1 MQKLKLY
8 GFKGACSFV
17 PHTALNMAGVDYDLE
32 LISHEQ
38 SKSPE
43 YLAKNP
49 QGAVP
54 CLEEGD
60 FILTQNVAILG
71 YLDKKFPQ
79 AHLFGTGNE
88 QQQAKA
94 HQWLSFANSDVH
106 KTFSP
111 LFNPSKLVE
120 DEKEQPKLIEK
131 VKQSV
136 MKLFKIADDNL
147 AKQDYMA
154 GEFSIADV
162 YLYVTLRWATQMQL
176 DLSNYKNLQKLI
188 KNVESQPAVQKSLKE
203 ESLEPISNA

>member
-54 CLEEGD
+54 LLEED
-60 FILTQNVAILG
+60 EFRLAQNVAILS
-71 YLDKKFPQ
+71 YINEKFPQ
-79 AHLFGTGNE
+79 ANLFGKGDA
-88 QQQAKA
+88 QSKAKA
-94 HQWLSFANSDVH
+94 HQWLSYANADVH
-106 KTFSP
+106 KAFSP
-111 LFNPSKLVE
+111 LFSPNKFIDDKDSEPKVL
-120 DEKEQPKLIEK
+120 EKAKENI
-131 VKQSV
+131 VKI
-136 MKLFKIADDNL
+136 FKIADDNL
-147 AKQDYMA
+147 ADKDYMA

-162 YLYVTLRWATQMQL
+162 YLYVTLRWATQAKL
-176 DLSNYKNLQKLI
+176 AIDGYKNLQKLI

-203 ESLEPISNA
+203 EGLDAIAK

>member
-1 MQKLKLY
+1 MQKIKLY
-8 GFKGACSFV
+8 GFQGACSFV
-17 PHTALNMAGVDYDLE
+17 PHTALNMTGVDYDLE
-32 LISHEQ
+32 LISHEY

-60 FILTQNVAILG
+60 FILTQNVAILD

-79 AHLFGTGNE
+79 AYLFGKGDAK
-88 QQQAKA
+88 QCAKA
-94 HQWLSFANSDVH
+94 HQWLSFANADIH

-120 DEKEQPKLIEK
+120 DEKEQPKFIDN

-136 MKLFKIADDNL
+136 IKLFKIADDNL
-147 AKQDYMA
+147 ANQDYMA

-162 YLYVTLRWATQMQL
+162 YLYVTLRWANQMQL
-176 DLSNYKNLQKLI
+176 DLSQFKNLQKLI

-203 ESLEPISNA
+203 EGLDPIAK